1 MEAGRA
7 AFSWRDSMLRVRRL
21 VRELRR
27 KGFHFSGLI
36 IPAVYY
42 LGLRFRIPGSDR
54 PWLTEES
61 AGWIIGAGAA
71 SYLVL
76 EIVRL
81 RDPLANRL
89 FVRLFRVILRPSE
102 VTEITGS
109 AYYLVGAFLSVL
121 LFPPVIAIAAILF
134 LVFGDFAAALV
145 GTSIGRIKLFPPKS
159 LEGSAGCLVA
169 CLGVGLALFWHVKPV
184 WPVATLLA
192 LAGAVATTVVECLP
206 WRLNDNLTI
215 PLAAGLT
222 LWFAAR
228 LLNLVELPLP
238 LPW

>member
-1 MEAGRA
+1 
-7 AFSWRDSMLRVRRL
+7 
-21 VRELRR
+21 
-27 KGFHFSGLI
+27 LI

-42 LGLRFRIPGSDR
+42 LGLRLRMPGAER
-54 PWLTEES
+54 PWLTEEL
-61 AGWIIGAGAA
+61 AGWIIGASAA
-71 SYLVL
+71 IYLVVEL
-76 EIVRL
+76 IRL
-81 RDPLANRL
+81 RDPEANRL
-89 FVRLFRVILRPSE
+89 FVRLFRVVLRPSE
-102 VTEITGS
+102 VHGITGS

-145 GTSIGRIKLFPPKS
+145 GTSIGRIRLFPPKS

-169 CLGVGLALFWHVKPV
+169 CLAVGLALFWTVKPV
-184 WPVATLLA
+184 WPVAILLA
-192 LAGAVATTVVECLP
+192 LSGAVAATVTECLP

-215 PLAAGLT
+215 PLVSGVA

-228 LLNLVELPLP
+228 VLSVTDLP